1 MKTQLYKDII
11 NKMFE
16 ISKHEITFDDVL
28 KRKDNWF
35 QQYTMT
41 TEQQK
46 QWIEW
51 SENYLRKKTNMSKY
65 AINITMQWLILD
77 VSLLVVD

>member
-1 MKTQLYKDII
+1 LKTQLYKDII

-16 ISKHEITFDDVL
+16 IAGHDVTYDDVIN
-28 KRKDNWF
+28 RKDEWF
-35 QQYTMT
+35 LQYTMT
-41 TEQQK
+41 TDQQSE
-46 QWIEW
+46 WIEW

>member
-1 MKTQLYKDII
+1 
-11 NKMFE
+11 MFE
-16 ISKHEITFDDVL
+16 ISKHDITFNDVL

-41 TEQQK
+41 ADQQK

>member
-16 ISKHEITFDDVL
+16 IAGHDVTYDDVIN
-28 KRKDNWF
+28 RKDEWF
-35 QQYTMT
+35 LQYTMT
-41 TEQQK
+41 TDQQSE
-46 QWIEW
+46 WIEW

>member
-1 MKTQLYKDII
+1 
-11 NKMFE
+11 MFE
-16 ISKHEITFDDVL
+16 IAGHDVTYDDVIN
-28 KRKDNWF
+28 RKDEWF
-35 QQYTMT
+35 LQYTMT
-41 TEQQK
+41 TDQQSE
-46 QWIEW
+46 WIEW

>member
-1 MKTQLYKDII
+1 LKTQLYKDII

-41 TEQQK
+41 ADQQSE
-46 QWIEW
+46 WIEW

>member
-1 MKTQLYKDII
+1 LKTQLYKEII

-16 ISKHEITFDDVL
+16 IAGHDVTYDDVIN
-28 KRKDNWF
+28 RKDNWF

-41 TEQQK
+41 ADQQSE
-46 QWIEW
+46 WIEW

>member
-16 ISKHEITFDDVL
+16 ISKHDITFNDVL

>member
-1 MKTQLYKDII
+1 
-11 NKMFE
+11 MFE

>member
-1 MKTQLYKDII
+1 LKTQLYKDII

-16 ISKHEITFDDVL
+16 ISKHDITFNDVL

>member
-1 MKTQLYKDII
+1 
-11 NKMFE
+11 MFE
-16 ISKHEITFDDVL
+16 ISKHDITFNDVL